1 MDIQKMEEAINRL
14 IELMN
19 ANDLTELELE
29 DEGTRIRIKKGREE
43 GAAPP
48 ATIVT
53 KVEAAPSDTSEVA
66 AVETTPAAEAGE
78 PNLVEIPSPLVGTFY
93 RSPAPDAPPFVE
105 PGDIVDTDT
114 VLCIV
119 EAMKVMNEIKSEVE
133 GEVVEILA
141 ESGEPVEYGQVLF
154 LIRPS

>member
-1 MDIQKMEEAINRL
+1 MEEALSRF

-43 GAAPP
+43 GVAPA

-53 KVEAAPSDTSEVA
+53 KAQAAPSDTSEVA
-66 AVETTPAAEAGE
+66 AVETGPAARGAE

-93 RSPAPDAPPFVE
+93 RSPTPDAPPFVD
-105 PGDIVDTDT
+105 PGDAVDTDT

-133 GEVVEILA
+133 GEVVEVFA

-154 LIRPS
+154 LIRPSQT